1 MENINTTPK
10 SIFGATEHE
19 LLTLSLSEI
28 IDGLKKEIKAHKKGT
43 GKSVA
48 HSSILY
54 AEGLRLAYTHLELA
68 KKLITASLFDTNTRS
83 VEWLIAND
91 ELKLIEQLLGDMEF
105 TFEKKVGKWFIVLP
119 DWKGNLEDLQM
130 VNGADTMLDILSRQ
144 QNDVTLK
151 VWLSKPATPCIGIS
165 KIAQDGQGATYQVSG
180 CADYDGTIWLCNV
193 TKFIFLG
200 LHPQHIYFQ
209 VK

>member
-19 LLTLSLSEI
+19 LLTLSLAEI
-28 IDGLKKEIKAHKKGT
+28 INGLKKEIKSHKKGT
-43 GKSVA
+43 GESIA

-68 KKLITASLFDTNTRS
+68 KKFIMASLFDTNTRS

-105 TFEKKVGKWFIVLP
+105 TFKKEDGKWFIVLP
-119 DWKGNLEDLQM
+119 EWKDNPDDLQM
-130 VNGADTMLDILSRQ
+130 VNGADTLLDILSHQ
-144 QNDVTLK
+144 QLEVTLK
-151 VWLSKPATPCIGIS
+151 VWLSKPDTSCVSIS
-165 KIAQDGQGATYQVSG
+165 KIAQDGQGATYQVSD
-180 CADYDGTIWLCNV
+180 CADYDGTVWLCNV
-193 TKFIFLG
+193 AKFIFLG
-200 LHPQHIYFQ
+200 FHPQQIYFQ

>member
-19 LLTLSLSEI
+19 LLTLSLAEI
-28 IDGLKKEIKAHKKGT
+28 VNGLKKEINAQTKGT
-43 GKSVA
+43 DKSIA
-48 HSSILY
+48 HSSVLY
-54 AEGLRLAYTHLELA
+54 AEGLRLADTHLELA
-68 KKLITASLFDTNTRS
+68 KKLILASLFDNNTRS

-105 TFEKKVGKWFIVLP
+105 TFEKKDGKWFIVLP
-119 DWKGNLEDLQM
+119 EWKDNPDDLQM
-130 VNGADTMLDILSRQ
+130 VNGADTLLDILSPHQ
-144 QNDVTLK
+144 LEVTLK
-151 VWLSKPATPCIGIS
+151 VWLSKPDTSCVSIN
-165 KIAQDGQGATYQVSG
+165 KIAQDGQGATYQVSD
-180 CADYDGTIWLCNV
+180 CADYNGTVWLCNV

-200 LHPQHIYFQ
+200 FHPQQIYFQ